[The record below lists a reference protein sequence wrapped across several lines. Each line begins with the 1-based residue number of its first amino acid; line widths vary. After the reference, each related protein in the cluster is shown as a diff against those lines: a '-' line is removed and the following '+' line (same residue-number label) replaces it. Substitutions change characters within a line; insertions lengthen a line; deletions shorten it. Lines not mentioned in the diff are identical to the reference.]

1 MARCQRV
8 DAGMLVESD
17 LADQV
22 LQSEKPVS
30 LASAMV
36 AGSVV
41 RIEVVVSRP
50 RMGRVPEHGC
60 QNYFGI
66 G

>member
-1 MARCQRV
+1 
-8 DAGMLVESD
+8 MLVESD